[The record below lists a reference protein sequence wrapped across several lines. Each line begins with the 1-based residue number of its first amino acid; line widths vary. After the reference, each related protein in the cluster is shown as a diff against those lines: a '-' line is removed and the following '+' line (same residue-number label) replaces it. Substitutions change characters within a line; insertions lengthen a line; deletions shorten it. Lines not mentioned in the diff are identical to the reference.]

1 MTSTSE
7 AMAHL
12 VEHLNGLYLCRET
25 QISRLYEYLVRLCPT
40 IIVYGLRSTAK
51 TSVVKTLCETSHSL
65 YAYIDCKEFF
75 TNKMVYENILIQLN
89 DKINCLETNQIHC
102 QSLSHFI
109 DHLKTILDQFVAN
122 ANLKTKKSSK
132 PVFSQCIIVLDSM
145 DSNHHLINTSN
156 NEIITSLIKIQELTQ
171 NVCPISCVFMS
182 CQSSEWF
189 CRITSSPVSAIQ
201 INFDNYS
208 LQEMST
214 ILTKD
219 CPKGYDKHFY
229 QNYVNIIV
237 KTLIQMSSNL
247 SEMRSICLAYFCKY
261 VEPINSGHMC
271 ATDSAKL
278 YKRFQPILVD
288 IIEDISL
295 KVVNSRADRHSW
307 PDSMKY
313 LLISSYNS
321 VKNDKKV
328 FVKYEGKKRKERKR
342 KIVTEERDFSGP
354 KGATFERLLHIY
366 RALIELNAEN
376 DDQYLK
382 DSSNKLLSE
391 LQELVAL
398 KLILRTQFTNKSN
411 CLSSVTKYQI
421 SNSVNFDFIENLAQK
436 LNLNI
441 KAFIE

>member
-12 VEHLNGLYLCRET
+12 VSHLNGLYLCRET

-51 TSVVKTLCETSHSL
+51 TSVVKTLCATSHSL

-75 TNKMVYENILIQLN
+75 TNKM
-89 DKINCLETNQIHC
+89 
-102 QSLSHFI
+102 SLSHFI

-261 VEPINSGHMC
+261 VEPITSGHMC

-313 LLISSYNS
+313 LLISSYLSSYNS

-328 FVKYEGKKRKERKR
+328 FVKYEGKKRRERKR

-376 DDQYLK
+376 DDQ
-382 DSSNKLLSE
+382 
-391 LQELVAL
+391 
-398 KLILRTQFTNKSN
+398 
-411 CLSSVTKYQI
+411 
-421 SNSVNFDFIENLAQK
+421 
-436 LNLNI
+436 
-441 KAFIE
+441 